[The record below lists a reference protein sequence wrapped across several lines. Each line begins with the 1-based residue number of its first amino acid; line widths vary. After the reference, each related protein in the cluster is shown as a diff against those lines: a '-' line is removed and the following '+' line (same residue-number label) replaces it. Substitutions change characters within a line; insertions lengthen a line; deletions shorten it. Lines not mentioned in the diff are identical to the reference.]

1 MEKTGTIVVKNDW
14 KDLTLGEFIELEQI
28 MKADIPESYRTVHVL
43 SLLSNHT
50 IEELEN
56 LPMHEFKSLTKN
68 LDFINSTPQYND
80 VKSIYIIN
88 EKSYELKSDI
98 ASITTAQY
106 MDYQAY
112 MKEKP
117 TDMTKIISCFLIPK
131 GHNYNDGYNM
141 QDVMNDVS
149 FLPLEDGLGI
159 GFFLV
164 KQLVAYILILKDY
177 LEKNLK
183 ELKMDKNQTT
193 ELITHL
199 DSMASSLWCLPF
211 AKRQ

>member
-1 MEKTGTIVVKNDW
+1 MEIIIKNDW
-14 KDLTLGEFIELEQI
+14 KDLTMGEFIELEQI
-28 MKADIPESYRTVHVL
+28 LKADIPESYRTVHVL

-50 IEELEN
+50 IDELES

-68 LDFINSTPQYND
+68 LNFINTEPKYND
-80 VKSIYIIN
+80 IKSVYMIN
-88 EKSYELKSDI
+88 EKPYELKSDI

-106 MDYQAY
+106 MDYQVY
-112 MKEKP
+112 MKENP
-117 TDMTKIISCFLIPK
+117 VDMIKVLSCFLIPK

-141 QDVMNDVS
+141 QDVMKDVS

-183 ELKMDKNQTT
+183 ELKMNKEQTT

-199 DSMASSLWCLPF
+199 DSMASSLWSLQF
-211 AKRQ
+211 VKRQ

>member
-1 MEKTGTIVVKNDW
+1 MEITIKSDW
-14 KDLTLGEFIELEQI
+14 KDLTMGEFIELEQI
-28 MKADIPESYRTVHVL
+28 LKADIPESYRTVHVL

-50 IEELEN
+50 IDELES

-68 LDFINSTPQYND
+68 LNFINTEPKYND
-80 VKSIYIIN
+80 IKSVYMIN
-88 EKSYELKSDI
+88 EKPYELKSDI

-106 MDYQAY
+106 MDYQVY
-112 MKEKP
+112 MKENP
-117 TDMTKIISCFLIPK
+117 VDMIKVLSCFLIPK

-141 QDVMNDVS
+141 QDVMKDVS

-164 KQLVAYILILKDY
+164 KQLVTYILILKDY

-183 ELKMDKNQTT
+183 ELKMNKEQTT

-199 DSMASSLWCLPF
+199 DSMASSLWYLQF